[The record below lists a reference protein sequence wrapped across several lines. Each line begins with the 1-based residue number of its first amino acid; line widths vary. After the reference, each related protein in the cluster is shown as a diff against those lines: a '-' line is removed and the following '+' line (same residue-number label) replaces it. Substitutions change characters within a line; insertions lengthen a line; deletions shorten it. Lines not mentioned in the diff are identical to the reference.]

1 MGGPRPPP
9 GPAAP
14 TSWLQTSRHAPA
26 YMQNKNKSGAE
37 HSAQRFGTLATTTNE
52 ELKVRAMY
60 FRREHFAVSWA

>member
-1 MGGPRPPP
+1 
-9 GPAAP
+9 
-14 TSWLQTSRHAPA
+14 
-26 YMQNKNKSGAE
+26 MQNKNKSGAE